1 MIEALYLHIPF
12 CVSRCAYCDFATNAC
27 ADEQRMDAYVEA
39 LCLQLR
45 RAAKA
50 GLLGQV
56 KTIYIGG
63 GTPTHLGSRR
73 LNTLVYTLSLSVNL
87 ENVVEFTCEANPESI
102 DERMVAD
109 LFSLGVNRFSIGAQS
124 FDDAVLAA
132 YGRIHDAAAIDA
144 ALAAV
149 RTRTNNI
156 SLDLICGGPGQSME
170 SWTQDL
176 RHAIDVDVPHV
187 SIYPLTLE
195 DGTPLTRRVEAGECE
210 VADED
215 TQTDMMLEA
224 ERMLTAAGFERYEV
238 ASYAKPG
245 SPSHHN
251 TAYWTGAEYL
261 GLGAGASSMLSAE
274 TAERVIDAGLF
285 DMPDDGDDRW
295 MHKASSA
302 RAESASGAFVRAQ
315 DCPSDCAIGHPIT
328 DDPSD
333 CTPTQPCDADFTR
346 IRIAA
351 SSDDIAFAESLGC
364 PRAEIELLSARESA
378 VEDLMLGMRRSIG
391 VAREQVLA
399 VEGALAVFERLE
411 ALGLVREQGARFVP
425 TQRGWLL
432 GNEVYGA
439 IWSLAGDR

>member
-87 ENVVEFTCEANPESI
+87 ENVVEFTCEVNPESI

-176 RHAIDVDVPHV
+176 RHAIDADVPHI

-195 DGTPLTRRVEAGECE
+195 DGTALTRRVEAGECE

-224 ERMLTAAGFERYEV
+224 EHMLTAAGFERYEV

-245 SPSHHN
+245 FPSHHN

-274 TAERVIDAGLF
+274 SAEQAIDAGIF
-285 DMPDDGDDRW
+285 EIDREKAGW
-295 MHKASSA
+295 GMHKASCA
-302 RAESASGAFVRAQ
+302 RAGSASGASVRAQ
-315 DCPSDCAIGHPIT
+315 HCPSDCA
-328 DDPSD
+328 
-333 CTPTQPCDADFTR
+333 PTQPCDADFAR

-411 ALGLVREQGARFVP
+411 ALGLVREQGDRFVP

>member
-1 MIEALYLHIPF
+1 M
-12 CVSRCAYCDFATNAC
+12 
-27 ADEQRMDAYVEA
+27 
-39 LCLQLR
+39 
-45 RAAKA
+45 
-50 GLLGQV
+50 LGQV

-176 RHAIDVDVPHV
+176 RHAIDADVPHV

-224 ERMLTAAGFERYEV
+224 EHMLTAAGFERYEV

-245 SPSHHN
+245 FPSHHN

-274 TAERVIDAGLF
+274 TAERAIDAGLF
-285 DMPDDGDDRW
+285 DVGNDDIARER
-295 MHKASSA
+295 HRRSRLVRNSLCASTTRLIQTGYDTA
-302 RAESASGAFVRAQ
+302 RV
-315 DCPSDCAIGHPIT
+315 
-328 DDPSD
+328 
-333 CTPTQPCDADFTR
+333 
-346 IRIAA
+346 RIAA
-351 SSDDIAFAESLGC
+351 SSDDIAFARSLGR
-364 PRAEIELLSARESA
+364 PHVELEILDEHESA

-399 VEGALAVFERLE
+399 VEGAPAVFERLE

>member
-45 RAAKA
+45 RAAKV

-124 FDDAVLAA
+124 FDDAVLAG
-132 YGRIHDAAAIDA
+132 YGRIHDATAIDA

-176 RHAIDVDVPHV
+176 RHAIDADVPHV

-195 DGTPLTRRVEAGECE
+195 DGTALTRRVEAGECE

-245 SPSHHN
+245 FASCHN

-261 GLGAGASSMLSAE
+261 GLGAGASSMLSPESAE
-274 TAERVIDAGLF
+274 QAIDAGIF
-285 DMPDDGDDRW
+285 EIDREKAGW
-295 MHKASSA
+295 GMHKASCA
-302 RAESASGAFVRAQ
+302 RAGSASGASVRAQ
-315 DCPSDCAIGHPIT
+315 HCPSDCV
-328 DDPSD
+328 
-333 CTPTQPCDADFTR
+333 PTQPCDADFAR

-378 VEDLMLGMRRSIG
+378 VEDLMLGMRRGIG
-391 VAREQVLA
+391 VARERVLA

>member
-87 ENVVEFTCEANPESI
+87 ENVVEFTCEINPESI

-176 RHAIDVDVPHV
+176 RHAIDADVPHV

-224 ERMLTAAGFERYEV
+224 EHMLTAAGFERYEV

-274 TAERVIDAGLF
+274 SAEQAIDAGIF
-285 DMPDDGDDRW
+285 EIDREKAGW
-295 MHKASSA
+295 GMHKASCA
-302 RAESASGAFVRAQ
+302 RAGSASGASVRAQ
-315 DCPSDCAIGHPIT
+315 HCPSDCA
-328 DDPSD
+328 
-333 CTPTQPCDADFTR
+333 PTQPCDADFAR

-399 VEGALAVFERLE
+399 VEGASAVFERLE
-411 ALGLVREQGARFVP
+411 ALGLVREQGDRFVP

>member
-1 MIEALYLHIPF
+1 MIGALYLHIPF
-12 CVSRCAYCDFATNAC
+12 CVSRCAYCDFATSAC
-27 ADEQRMDAYVEA
+27 DDEARMDAYVEA

-124 FDDAVLAA
+124 FDDAVLAG
-132 YGRIHDAAAIDA
+132 YGRIHNAAAINE

-149 RTRTNNI
+149 RTRTSNI
-156 SLDLICGGPGQSME
+156 SLDLICGGSGQSME
-170 SWTQDL
+170 SWKESLQ
-176 RHAIDVDVPHV
+176 RAIDADVSHV

-195 DGTPLTRRVEAGECE
+195 DGTALTSRVEAGECE

-215 TQTDMMLEA
+215 MQADMMLVA
-224 ERMLTAAGFERYEV
+224 ERMLTNAGFERYEV

-245 SPSHHN
+245 FASCHN
-251 TAYWTGAEYL
+251 TAYWTGVEYL
-261 GLGAGASSMLSAE
+261 GLGAGASSMLSVESAQ
-274 TAERVIDAGLF
+274 AAFDADIF
-285 DMPDDGDDRW
+285 DIGKGTDGWQRSRSD
-295 MHKASSA
+295 SA
-302 RAESASGAFVRAQ
+302 RSVRQSTGLSHSLRNSLCASAT
-315 DCPSDCAIGHPIT
+315 HPQFPRTST
-328 DDPSD
+328 DI
-333 CTPTQPCDADFTR
+333 AR
-346 IRIAA
+346 VRIAA
-351 SSDDIAFAESLGC
+351 SPDDVAFARSLGR
-364 PRAEIELLSARESA
+364 PHVELEMLDARESA
-378 VEDLMLGMRRSIG
+378 VEDLMLGMRRSTG

-399 VEGALAVFERLE
+399 VEGAPAVFERLE
-411 ALGLVREQGARFVP
+411 ALGLVCEQGARLVP

>member
-12 CVSRCAYCDFATNAC
+12 CVSRCSYCDFATSAC
-27 ADEQRMDAYVEA
+27 ADEARMDAYVEA

-73 LNTLVYTLSLSVNL
+73 LNTLVYTISLSVNL

-124 FDDAVLAA
+124 FDDAVLRG

-149 RTRTNNI
+149 RMRTNNI
-156 SLDLICGGPGQSME
+156 SLDLICGGSGQSME
-170 SWTQDL
+170 SWM
-176 RHAIDVDVPHV
+176 RSVEHAIDADVPHV

-210 VADED
+210 VADD
-215 TQTDMMLEA
+215 DLQADMMLAASELL
-224 ERMLTAAGFERYEV
+224 ESAGFERYEV

-245 SPSHHN
+245 YPSHHN

-261 GLGAGASSMLSAE
+261 GLGAGASSMLSPESADCALE
-274 TAERVIDAGLF
+274 AGIFEIDSEEAGR
-285 DMPDDGDDRW
+285 G

-302 RAESASGAFVRAQ
+302 RAGSASGASVRAQ
-315 DCPSDCAIGHPIT
+315 DCLSDCA
-328 DDPSD
+328 
-333 CTPTQPCDADFTR
+333 PTQPYDADVAR

-351 SSDDIAFAESLGC
+351 SSDDVAFAESLGC
-364 PRAEIELLSARESA
+364 SHVEVELLSARESA
-378 VEDLMLGMRRSIG
+378 VEDLMLGMRRSNG
-391 VAREQVLA
+391 VSVEDVRA
-399 VEGALAVFERLE
+399 VEGAPAVFERLE
-411 ALGLVREQGARFVP
+411 ALGFVCQREGRLVP
-425 TQRGWLL
+425 TERGWLL

-439 IWSLAGDR
+439 IWSLAS

>member
-12 CVSRCAYCDFATNAC
+12 CVSRCAYCDFATSAC
-27 ADEQRMDAYVEA
+27 DDEARMDAYVEA

-73 LNTLVYTLSLSVNL
+73 LNTLVYTISLSVNL
-87 ENVVEFTCEANPESI
+87 ENVIEFTCEANPESI

-124 FDDAVLAA
+124 FDDAVLRG
-132 YGRIHDAAAIDA
+132 YGRIHGAAAIDA

-170 SWTQDL
+170 SWM
-176 RHAIDVDVPHV
+176 RSVEHAIEADVPHV

-195 DGTPLTRRVEAGECE
+195 DGTPLARRVEAGECE
-210 VADED
+210 VADD
-215 TQTDMMLEA
+215 DLQADMMLDASELL
-224 ERMLTAAGFERYEV
+224 EAAGFERYEV

-245 SPSHHN
+245 YLSHHN

-274 TAERVIDAGLF
+274 TAEQVIDAGLF
-285 DMPDDGDDRW
+285 DIRDDTSEEAGWWRSRSDSPELARERHRRSRLVRRREASPVGNSLCASTTRLIQIGSGVARMRIATSPDDV
-295 MHKASSA
+295 
-302 RAESASGAFVRAQ
+302 AFSQSFGRPHV
-315 DCPSDCAIGHPIT
+315 
-328 DDPSD
+328 
-333 CTPTQPCDADFTR
+333 
-346 IRIAA
+346 
-351 SSDDIAFAESLGC
+351 
-364 PRAEIELLSARESA
+364 ELEMLNSFESA

-391 VAREQVLA
+391 VSVEHVRA
-399 VEGALAVFERLE
+399 VEGAPAVFERLE
-411 ALGLVREQGARFVP
+411 ALGLVRQREGRLIP
-425 TQRGWLL
+425 TERGWLL

-439 IWSLAGDR
+439 IWSLAS

>member
-87 ENVVEFTCEANPESI
+87 ENVVEFTCEVNPESI

-176 RHAIDVDVPHV
+176 RHAIDADVPHI

-195 DGTPLTRRVEAGECE
+195 DGTALTRRVEAGECE

-224 ERMLTAAGFERYEV
+224 EHMLTNAGFERYEV

-274 TAERVIDAGLF
+274 SAEQAIDAGIF
-285 DMPDDGDDRW
+285 EIDREKAGW
-295 MHKASSA
+295 GMHKASCA
-302 RAESASGAFVRAQ
+302 RAGSASGASVRAQ
-315 DCPSDCAIGHPIT
+315 HCPSDCA
-328 DDPSD
+328 
-333 CTPTQPCDADFTR
+333 PTQPCDAYFAR

-411 ALGLVREQGARFVP
+411 ALGLVREQGDRFVP

>member
-12 CVSRCAYCDFATNAC
+12 CVSRCAYCDFATSAC
-27 ADEQRMDAYVEA
+27 TDEQRMDAYVEA

-50 GLLGQV
+50 GLLCQV

-102 DERMVAD
+102 DERIVAD

-124 FDDAVLAA
+124 FDDTVLAG

-170 SWTQDL
+170 SWKESLQ
-176 RHAIDVDVPHV
+176 RAIDADVSHV
-187 SIYPLTLE
+187 SVYPLMLE

-215 TQTDMMLEA
+215 LQVDMMLEA
-224 ERMLTAAGFERYEV
+224 EHMLTAAGFERYEV

-245 SPSHHN
+245 FTSCHN

-261 GLGAGASSMLSAE
+261 GLGAGASSMLSVEVAQL
-274 TAERVIDAGLF
+274 TFDADIFDIGKGADGWQRSRSDSARSVRQSTGLSHSLRNSLCASATHPQFSRTSTDIVRVRIVAS
-285 DMPDDGDDRW
+285 PDDV
-295 MHKASSA
+295 
-302 RAESASGAFVRAQ
+302 AFSQ
-315 DCPSDCAIGHPIT
+315 
-328 DDPSD
+328 
-333 CTPTQPCDADFTR
+333 
-346 IRIAA
+346 
-351 SSDDIAFAESLGC
+351 SLGR
-364 PRAEIELLSARESA
+364 PHVELELLGGYESA
-378 VEDLMLGMRRSIG
+378 VEDLMLGMRMSSG
-391 VAREQVLA
+391 VSAEQVRS
-399 VEGALAVFERLE
+399 VEGAPAVFERLE
-411 ALGLVREQGARFVP
+411 ALGLVREQGTRFVP
-425 TQRGWLL
+425 TQRGWLF

-439 IWSLAGDR
+439 IWSLTGDR

>member
-87 ENVVEFTCEANPESI
+87 ENVVEFTCEVNPESI

-245 SPSHHN
+245 SSSHHN

-261 GLGAGASSMLSAE
+261 GLGAGASSMLSPESAE
-274 TAERVIDAGLF
+274 QAIDAGIF
-285 DMPDDGDDRW
+285 EIDREKAGW
-295 MHKASSA
+295 GMHKASCA
-302 RAESASGAFVRAQ
+302 RAGSASGASVRAQ
-315 DCPSDCAIGHPIT
+315 HCPSDCAPA
-328 DDPSD
+328 
-333 CTPTQPCDADFTR
+333 QPCDADFAR

-391 VAREQVLA
+391 VARERVLA

>member
-176 RHAIDVDVPHV
+176 RHAIDADVPHI

-261 GLGAGASSMLSAE
+261 GLGAGASSMLSPESAE
-274 TAERVIDAGLF
+274 QAIDAGIF
-285 DMPDDGDDRW
+285 EIDREKAGW
-295 MHKASSA
+295 GMHKASCA
-302 RAESASGAFVRAQ
+302 RAGSASGASVRAQ
-315 DCPSDCAIGHPIT
+315 HCPSDCV
-328 DDPSD
+328 
-333 CTPTQPCDADFTR
+333 PTQPCDADFAR

-351 SSDDIAFAESLGC
+351 SSDDIAFAESLGS

-399 VEGALAVFERLE
+399 VEGAPAVFERLE

>member
-12 CVSRCAYCDFATNAC
+12 CVSRCAYCDFATSAC

-124 FDDAVLAA
+124 FDDAVLAG

-170 SWTQDL
+170 SWTQGL
-176 RHAIDVDVPHV
+176 RHAIDADVPHV

-195 DGTPLTRRVEAGECE
+195 DGTPLTRRVEVGECE

-215 TQTDMMLEA
+215 LQADMMLAA

-245 SPSHHN
+245 FASHHN

-261 GLGAGASSMLSAE
+261 GLGAGASSMLSAA
-274 TAERVIDAGLF
+274 TAEYAIDAELF
-285 DMPDDGDDRW
+285 DVSGNENEAAEEAGWWRSRSDSPELARERHRRSRLVRNSLCASTTQLDRF
-295 MHKASSA
+295 ASHVI
-302 RAESASGAFVRAQ
+302 RV
-315 DCPSDCAIGHPIT
+315 
-328 DDPSD
+328 
-333 CTPTQPCDADFTR
+333 
-346 IRIAA
+346 RIAA
-351 SSDDIAFAESLGC
+351 SSDDLAFAQSLGR
-364 PRAEIELLSARESA
+364 PHVELEMLDARESA

-391 VAREQVLA
+391 ITHEQVLA

-411 ALGLVREQGARFVP
+411 ALGLVREQGARLVP

>member
-12 CVSRCAYCDFATNAC
+12 CVSRCAYCDFATSAC

-124 FDDAVLAA
+124 FDDAVLAG

-170 SWTQDL
+170 SWTQGL
-176 RHAIDVDVPHV
+176 RHAIDADVPHV

-195 DGTPLTRRVEAGECE
+195 DGTPLTRRVEVGECE

-215 TQTDMMLEA
+215 LQADMMLAA

-245 SPSHHN
+245 FASHHN

-261 GLGAGASSMLSAE
+261 GLGAGASSMLSAA
-274 TAERVIDAGLF
+274 TAEYAIDAELLDVSGNENEAAEEAGWWRSRSDSPELARERHRRSRLVRNSLCASTTQL
-285 DMPDDGDDRW
+285 DRF
-295 MHKASSA
+295 ASHVI
-302 RAESASGAFVRAQ
+302 RV
-315 DCPSDCAIGHPIT
+315 
-328 DDPSD
+328 
-333 CTPTQPCDADFTR
+333 
-346 IRIAA
+346 RIAA
-351 SSDDIAFAESLGC
+351 SPGDLAFAQSLGR
-364 PRAEIELLSARESA
+364 PHVELEMLDARESA

-399 VEGALAVFERLE
+399 VEGAPAVFERLE
-411 ALGLVREQGARFVP
+411 ALGLVREQGARLVP

>member
-27 ADEQRMDAYVEA
+27 ADEQRMDAYAEA

-87 ENVVEFTCEANPESI
+87 ENVIEFTCEVNPESI

-176 RHAIDVDVPHV
+176 RHAIYADVPHI
-187 SIYPLTLE
+187 SIYLLTLE
-195 DGTPLTRRVEAGECE
+195 DGTALTRRVEAGECE

-224 ERMLTAAGFERYEV
+224 EHMLTAAGFERYEV

-261 GLGAGASSMLSAE
+261 GLGAGASSMLSVESAE
-274 TAERVIDAGLF
+274 QAIDAGIF
-285 DMPDDGDDRW
+285 EIDREKAGW
-295 MHKASSA
+295 GTHKASCA
-302 RAESASGAFVRAQ
+302 RAGSASGASVRAQ
-315 DCPSDCAIGHPIT
+315 HCPSDCA
-328 DDPSD
+328 
-333 CTPTQPCDADFTR
+333 PTQPCDADFAR

-411 ALGLVREQGARFVP
+411 ALGLVREQGDRFVP

>member
-87 ENVVEFTCEANPESI
+87 ENVVEFTCEVNPESI

-132 YGRIHDAAAIDA
+132 YGRIHDAAAINA

-176 RHAIDVDVPHV
+176 RHAIDADVPHV

-224 ERMLTAAGFERYEV
+224 EHMLTNAGFERYEV

-245 SPSHHN
+245 FPSHHN

-274 TAERVIDAGLF
+274 SAEQAIDAGIF
-285 DMPDDGDDRW
+285 EIDREKAGW
-295 MHKASSA
+295 GMHKASCA
-302 RAESASGAFVRAQ
+302 RAGSASGASVRAQ
-315 DCPSDCAIGHPIT
+315 HCPSDCA
-328 DDPSD
+328 
-333 CTPTQPCDADFTR
+333 PTQPCDADFAR

-391 VAREQVLA
+391 VARERVLA

-411 ALGLVREQGARFVP
+411 ALGLVREQGDRFVP

>member
-12 CVSRCAYCDFATNAC
+12 CVSRCAYCDFATSAC
-27 ADEQRMDAYVEA
+27 TDEQRVDAYVEA

-50 GLLGQV
+50 GLLCQV

-102 DERMVAD
+102 DERIVAD

-124 FDDAVLAA
+124 FDDTVLAG
-132 YGRIHDAAAIDA
+132 YGRIHDTAAIDA

-149 RTRTNNI
+149 RTRTNSV

-170 SWTQDL
+170 SWKESLQ
-176 RHAIDVDVPHV
+176 RAIDADVSHV
-187 SIYPLTLE
+187 SVYPLMLE
-195 DGTPLTRRVEAGECE
+195 DGTPLTRRVEVGECE

-215 TQTDMMLEA
+215 LQADMMLEA
-224 ERMLTAAGFERYEV
+224 EHMLTAAGFERYEV

-245 SPSHHN
+245 FPSYHN
-251 TAYWTGAEYL
+251 TAYWTGVEYI
-261 GLGAGASSMLSAE
+261 GLGAGASSMLSPESAE
-274 TAERVIDAGLF
+274 QAIDAGIF
-285 DMPDDGDDRW
+285 EIDSEKAGW
-295 MHKASSA
+295 GMHKASCA
-302 RAESASGAFVRAQ
+302 RAGSASGASVRAQ
-315 DCPSDCAIGHPIT
+315 HCPSDCA
-328 DDPSD
+328 
-333 CTPTQPCDADFTR
+333 PTQPYDVDFAR

-378 VEDLMLGMRRSIG
+378 VEDLMLGMRMSSG
-391 VAREQVLA
+391 VSAEQVRS
-399 VEGALAVFERLE
+399 VEGAPAVFKRLE
-411 ALGLVREQGARFVP
+411 ALGLVREQGTRFVP
-425 TQRGWLL
+425 TQRGWLF

>member
-87 ENVVEFTCEANPESI
+87 ENVVEFTCEVNPESI

-176 RHAIDVDVPHV
+176 RHAIDADVPHV

-224 ERMLTAAGFERYEV
+224 EHMLTAAGFERYEV

-251 TAYWTGAEYL
+251 TSYWTGAEYL

-274 TAERVIDAGLF
+274 SAEQAIDAGIF
-285 DMPDDGDDRW
+285 EIDREKAGW
-295 MHKASSA
+295 GMHKASCA
-302 RAESASGAFVRAQ
+302 RAGSASGASVRAQ
-315 DCPSDCAIGHPIT
+315 HCPSDCA
-328 DDPSD
+328 
-333 CTPTQPCDADFTR
+333 PTQPCDADFAR

-411 ALGLVREQGARFVP
+411 ALGLVREQGDRFVP

>member
-12 CVSRCAYCDFATNAC
+12 CVSRCAYCDFATSAC

-124 FDDAVLAA
+124 FDDAVLAG

-144 ALAAV
+144 VLAAV

-170 SWTQDL
+170 SWTQGL

-195 DGTPLTRRVEAGECE
+195 DGTPLTRRVEVGECE

-215 TQTDMMLEA
+215 LQADMMLAA

-245 SPSHHN
+245 FASHHN
-251 TAYWTGAEYL
+251 TAYWTGVEYL

-274 TAERVIDAGLF
+274 SAEQAIDAGIF
-285 DMPDDGDDRW
+285 EIDREKAGW
-295 MHKASSA
+295 GMHKASCA
-302 RAESASGAFVRAQ
+302 RAGSASGASVRAQ
-315 DCPSDCAIGHPIT
+315 HCPSDCA
-328 DDPSD
+328 
-333 CTPTQPCDADFTR
+333 PTQSYDADFAR
-346 IRIAA
+346 IRIVA
-351 SSDDIAFAESLGC
+351 SFDDIAFAESLGC

-391 VAREQVLA
+391 ITHEQVLA
-399 VEGALAVFERLE
+399 VEGAPAVFERLE
-411 ALGLVREQGARFVP
+411 ALGLVREQGARLVP

>member
-12 CVSRCAYCDFATNAC
+12 CVSRCAYCDFATSAC

-87 ENVVEFTCEANPESI
+87 ENVVEFSCEANPESI

-124 FDDAVLAA
+124 FDDAVLAG
-132 YGRIHDAAAIDA
+132 YGRIHDAVAIDA

-195 DGTPLTRRVEAGECE
+195 DGTALTRRVEAGECE

-215 TQTDMMLEA
+215 LQADMMLAA

-245 SPSHHN
+245 FASYHN
-251 TAYWTGAEYL
+251 TAYWTGVEYL

-274 TAERVIDAGLF
+274 SAEQAIDAGIF
-285 DMPDDGDDRW
+285 EIDREKAGW
-295 MHKASSA
+295 GMHKASCA
-302 RAESASGAFVRAQ
+302 RAGSASGASVRAQ
-315 DCPSDCAIGHPIT
+315 HCPSDCA
-328 DDPSD
+328 
-333 CTPTQPCDADFTR
+333 PTQSYDADFAR
-346 IRIAA
+346 IRIVA
-351 SSDDIAFAESLGC
+351 SFDDIAFAESLGC

-391 VAREQVLA
+391 VTREQVLA
-399 VEGALAVFERLE
+399 VEGAPAVFERLE
-411 ALGLVREQGARFVP
+411 ALGLVCEQGARLVP

>member
-87 ENVVEFTCEANPESI
+87 ENVVEFTCEVNPESI

-176 RHAIDVDVPHV
+176 RHAIDADVPHV

-224 ERMLTAAGFERYEV
+224 EHMLTAAGFERYEV

-245 SPSHHN
+245 FPSHHN

-274 TAERVIDAGLF
+274 SAEQAIDAGIF
-285 DMPDDGDDRW
+285 EIDREKAGW
-295 MHKASSA
+295 GMHKASCA
-302 RAESASGAFVRAQ
+302 RAGSASGASVRAQ
-315 DCPSDCAIGHPIT
+315 HC
-328 DDPSD
+328 PSD
-333 CTPTQPCDADFTR
+333 CTPTQPCDADFAR

-391 VAREQVLA
+391 VARERVLA

-411 ALGLVREQGARFVP
+411 ALGLVREQGDRFVP

>member
-1 MIEALYLHIPF
+1 MIEALYLHLPF
-12 CVSRCAYCDFATNAC
+12 CVSRCAYCDFATSAC
-27 ADEQRMDAYVEA
+27 DDDARMDAYVEA
-39 LCLQLR
+39 MSLQLR

-50 GLLGQV
+50 GLLGRV
-56 KTIYIGG
+56 KTIYLGG

-73 LNTLVYTLSLSVNL
+73 LDSLVYMISLSVNL
-87 ENVVEFTCEANPESI
+87 ENVVEFTCEANPESV

-124 FDDAVLAA
+124 FDDAVLAG
-132 YGRIHDAAAIDA
+132 YGRIHDAVAIDA

-176 RHAIDVDVPHV
+176 RHAIDADVPHV
-187 SIYPLTLE
+187 SVYPLTLE

-215 TQTDMMLEA
+215 LQADMMLVA
-224 ERMLTAAGFERYEV
+224 ERMLTAAGFEHYEV

-245 SPSHHN
+245 FEAIHN
-251 TAYWTGAEYL
+251 IAYWSGVEYL
-261 GLGAGASSMLSAE
+261 GLGAGASSMLSAT
-274 TAERVIDAGLF
+274 TAERAIGAGLF
-285 DMPDDGDDRW
+285 DVSDLEDGFTYEAGWWRSRSDSPELARER
-295 MHKASSA
+295 HRRSRLVRNSLCASTTQLE
-302 RAESASGAFVRAQ
+302 RLESEPA
-315 DCPSDCAIGHPIT
+315 
-328 DDPSD
+328 
-333 CTPTQPCDADFTR
+333 R

-351 SSDDIAFAESLGC
+351 SPDDIAFARSSGR
-364 PRAEIELLSARESA
+364 PHAEVECLDGYEAA

-391 VAREQVLA
+391 VSVEQVRS
-399 VEGALAVFERLE
+399 VEGASVVFERLE
-411 ALGLVREQGARFVP
+411 RLGLVCACGDRLVP

-439 IWSLAGDR
+439 IWSLAS

>member
-73 LNTLVYTLSLSVNL
+73 LNTLVYTLSLSVSL
-87 ENVVEFTCEANPESI
+87 ENVVEFTCEVNPESI

-176 RHAIDVDVPHV
+176 RHAIDADVPHV

-224 ERMLTAAGFERYEV
+224 EHMLTAAGFERYEV

-274 TAERVIDAGLF
+274 SAEQAIDAGIF
-285 DMPDDGDDRW
+285 EIDREKAGW
-295 MHKASSA
+295 GMHKASCA
-302 RAESASGAFVRAQ
+302 RAGSASGASVRAQ
-315 DCPSDCAIGHPIT
+315 HCPSDCA
-328 DDPSD
+328 
-333 CTPTQPCDADFTR
+333 PTQPCDADFAR

-399 VEGALAVFERLE
+399 VEGASAVFERLE
-411 ALGLVREQGARFVP
+411 ALGLVREQGDRFVP

>member
-1 MIEALYLHIPF
+1 MIEALYLHIPY

-87 ENVVEFTCEANPESI
+87 ENVVEFTCEVNPESI

-132 YGRIHDAAAIDA
+132 YGRIHYAAAIDA

-176 RHAIDVDVPHV
+176 RHAIDADVPHV

-224 ERMLTAAGFERYEV
+224 EHMLTAAGFERYEV

-274 TAERVIDAGLF
+274 SAEQAIDAGIF
-285 DMPDDGDDRW
+285 EIDREKAGW
-295 MHKASSA
+295 GMHKASCA
-302 RAESASGAFVRAQ
+302 RAGSASGASVRAQ
-315 DCPSDCAIGHPIT
+315 HCPSDCA
-328 DDPSD
+328 
-333 CTPTQPCDADFTR
+333 PTQPCDADFAR

-411 ALGLVREQGARFVP
+411 ALGLVREQGDRFVP

>member
-1 MIEALYLHIPF
+1 MIEVLYLHLPF
-12 CVSRCAYCDFATNAC
+12 CVSRCAYCDFATSAC
-27 ADEQRMDAYVEA
+27 DDGARMDAYVEA

-124 FDDAVLAA
+124 FDDAVLRG
-132 YGRIHDAAAIDA
+132 YGRVHDAAAIDA

-149 RTRTNNI
+149 HTRTNNV

-170 SWTQDL
+170 SWRKSL
-176 RHAIDVDVPHV
+176 RHAIDAGVSHV
-187 SIYPLTLE
+187 SVYPLMLE
-195 DGTPLTRRVEAGECE
+195 DDTPLVHRVEMGECE

-215 TQTDMMLEA
+215 AQADMMLEA
-224 ERMLTAAGFERYEV
+224 EQMLTVAGFERYEV

-245 SPSHHN
+245 FTSRHN

-261 GLGAGASSMLSAE
+261 GLGAGASSMLSPESAE
-274 TAERVIDAGLF
+274 QAIDVGIFEIDREEAGW
-285 DMPDDGDDRW
+285 G
-295 MHKASSA
+295 MHKASFPKGTSFASA
-302 RAESASGAFVRAQ
+302 HTSGSASGASVRAQ
-315 DCPSDCAIGHPIT
+315 HCPSNCAIPRRILAFPQRDRTCRMPARRRLHPRVRARA
-328 DDPSD
+328 
-333 CTPTQPCDADFTR
+333 CLHG
-346 IRIAA
+346 IR
-351 SSDDIAFAESLGC
+351 
-364 PRAEIELLSARESA
+364 ARR
-378 VEDLMLGMRRSIG
+378 LHQR
-391 VAREQVLA
+391 Q
-399 VEGALAVFERLE
+399 AL
-411 ALGLVREQGARFVP
+411 
-425 TQRGWLL
+425 
-432 GNEVYGA
+432 
-439 IWSLAGDR
+439 

>member
-12 CVSRCAYCDFATNAC
+12 CVSRCAYCDFATSAC

-124 FDDAVLAA
+124 FDDAVLAG

-156 SLDLICGGPGQSME
+156 SLDLICGGPGQSMK
-170 SWTQDL
+170 SWMRDL
-176 RHAIDVDVPHV
+176 RHAIDADVPHV

-195 DGTPLTRRVEAGECE
+195 DGTPLTRRVEVGECE

-215 TQTDMMLEA
+215 LQADMMLAA

-245 SPSHHN
+245 FASHHN

-261 GLGAGASSMLSAE
+261 GLGAGASSMLSAA
-274 TAERVIDAGLF
+274 TAEHAIDAELF
-285 DMPDDGDDRW
+285 DVSGNENEAAEEAGRWRSRSDSPELARERHRRSRLVRNSLCASTTQLDRF
-295 MHKASSA
+295 ASHVI
-302 RAESASGAFVRAQ
+302 RV
-315 DCPSDCAIGHPIT
+315 
-328 DDPSD
+328 
-333 CTPTQPCDADFTR
+333 
-346 IRIAA
+346 RIAA
-351 SSDDIAFAESLGC
+351 SPDDLAFAQSLGR
-364 PRAEIELLSARESA
+364 PHVELELLDGYEAA

-391 VAREQVLA
+391 ITHEQVLA
-399 VEGALAVFERLE
+399 VEGAPAVFERLE
-411 ALGLVREQGARFVP
+411 ALGLVREQGARLVP

>member
-12 CVSRCAYCDFATNAC
+12 CVSRCSYCDFATSAC
-27 ADEQRMDAYVEA
+27 DDEARMDAYVEA

-73 LNTLVYTLSLSVNL
+73 LNTLVYTISLSVNL

-124 FDDAVLAA
+124 FDDAVLRG

-170 SWTQDL
+170 SWT
-176 RHAIDVDVPHV
+176 RSVEHAIDAGVPHV

-195 DGTPLTRRVEAGECE
+195 DGTPLARRVEAGECE
-210 VADED
+210 VADD
-215 TQTDMMLEA
+215 DLQADMMLAASELL
-224 ERMLTAAGFERYEV
+224 ESAGFERYEV
-238 ASYAKPG
+238 ASYAKPDY
-245 SPSHHN
+245 PSHHN

-261 GLGAGASSMLSAE
+261 GLGAGASSMLS
-274 TAERVIDAGLF
+274 
-285 DMPDDGDDRW
+285 P
-295 MHKASSA
+295 
-302 RAESASGAFVRAQ
+302 ESA
-315 DCPSDCAIGHPIT
+315 DCALEAGIFEI
-328 DDPSD
+328 D
-333 CTPTQPCDADFTR
+333 CALTRPYDADIAR
-346 IRIAA
+346 IRIAT
-351 SSDDIAFAESLGC
+351 SSDDVAFAESLGC
-364 PRAEIELLSARESA
+364 PRAEVELLSARESA

-391 VAREQVLA
+391 VSVEHVRA
-399 VEGALAVFERLE
+399 VEGAPAVFERLE
-411 ALGLVREQGARFVP
+411 ALGLVAQREGRLVP
-425 TQRGWLL
+425 TERGWLL

-439 IWSLAGDR
+439 IWSLAS

>member
-87 ENVVEFTCEANPESI
+87 ENVVEFTCEVNPESI

-176 RHAIDVDVPHV
+176 RHAIDADVPHV

-195 DGTPLTRRVEAGECE
+195 DGTALTRRVEAGECE

-224 ERMLTAAGFERYEV
+224 EHMLTNAGFERYEV

-245 SPSHHN
+245 FPSHHN

-274 TAERVIDAGLF
+274 SAEQAIDAGIF
-285 DMPDDGDDRW
+285 EIDREKAGW
-295 MHKASSA
+295 GMHKASCA
-302 RAESASGAFVRAQ
+302 RAGSASGASVRAQ
-315 DCPSDCAIGHPIT
+315 HCPSDCA
-328 DDPSD
+328 
-333 CTPTQPCDADFTR
+333 PTQPCDADFAR

-391 VAREQVLA
+391 VARERVLA
-399 VEGALAVFERLE
+399 VEGALAVFERLK
-411 ALGLVREQGARFVP
+411 ALGLVREQGDRFVP

>member
-12 CVSRCAYCDFATNAC
+12 CVSRCAYCDFATSAC
-27 ADEQRMDAYVEA
+27 TDEQRMDAYVEA

-50 GLLGQV
+50 GLLGKV

-124 FDDAVLAA
+124 FDDAVLRG
-132 YGRIHDAAAIDA
+132 YGRVHDAAAIDA

-149 RTRTNNI
+149 HTRTSNV
-156 SLDLICGGPGQSME
+156 SLDLICGGPAQSME
-170 SWTQDL
+170 SWRESL
-176 RHAIDVDVPHV
+176 RHAIDAGVSHV
-187 SIYPLTLE
+187 SVYPLMLE
-195 DGTPLTRRVEAGECE
+195 DDTPLAHRVEMGECE

-215 TQTDMMLEA
+215 VQADMMLEA
-224 ERMLTAAGFERYEV
+224 EQMLTAAGFERYEV

-245 SPSHHN
+245 FPSYHN
-251 TAYWTGAEYL
+251 TAYWTGVEYL
-261 GLGAGASSMLSAE
+261 GLGAGASSMLSAA
-274 TAERVIDAGLF
+274 TAEHAIDAGLF
-285 DMPDDGDDRW
+285 DVSGLEGGFTHEAGWWRSRSDSPELARER
-295 MHKASSA
+295 HRRSRLVRNSLCASTTQLEQVEFDPA
-302 RAESASGAFVRAQ
+302 RV
-315 DCPSDCAIGHPIT
+315 
-328 DDPSD
+328 
-333 CTPTQPCDADFTR
+333 
-346 IRIAA
+346 RIAA
-351 SSDDIAFAESLGC
+351 SSDDIAFACSLGR
-364 PRAEIELLSARESA
+364 PHVEFEMLGGYESA

-391 VAREQVLA
+391 VPVGQVRS
-399 VEGALAVFERLE
+399 VEGAPAVFERLE
-411 ALGLVREQGARFVP
+411 RLGLACEQGDRFVP
-425 TQRGWLL
+425 TRRGWLL

-439 IWSLAGDR
+439 IWSLVS

>member
-12 CVSRCAYCDFATNAC
+12 CVSRCAYCDFATSAC

-176 RHAIDVDVPHV
+176 RHAIDADVPHV

-245 SPSHHN
+245 FPSHHN

-274 TAERVIDAGLF
+274 TAERAIDAGLF
-285 DMPDDGDDRW
+285 DVGNDDIAEEAGWWRSRSDSPELARER
-295 MHKASSA
+295 HRRSRLVRNSLCASTTRLIQTGYDTA
-302 RAESASGAFVRAQ
+302 RV
-315 DCPSDCAIGHPIT
+315 
-328 DDPSD
+328 
-333 CTPTQPCDADFTR
+333 
-346 IRIAA
+346 RIAA
-351 SSDDIAFAESLGC
+351 SSDDIAFARSLGR
-364 PRAEIELLSARESA
+364 PHVELEILDEHESA

-391 VAREQVLA
+391 VARERVLA

>member
-12 CVSRCAYCDFATNAC
+12 CVSRCSYCDFATSAC
-27 ADEQRMDAYVEA
+27 ADEARMDAYVEA

-73 LNTLVYTLSLSVNL
+73 LNTLVYTISLSVNL

-124 FDDAVLAA
+124 FDDAVLRG

-149 RTRTNNI
+149 RMRTNNI
-156 SLDLICGGPGQSME
+156 SLDLICGGSGQSME
-170 SWTQDL
+170 SWM
-176 RHAIDVDVPHV
+176 RSVEHAIDADVPHV

-210 VADED
+210 VADD
-215 TQTDMMLEA
+215 DLQADMMLAASELL
-224 ERMLTAAGFERYEV
+224 ESAGFERYEV

-245 SPSHHN
+245 YPSHHN

-261 GLGAGASSMLSAE
+261 GLGAGASSMLS
-274 TAERVIDAGLF
+274 
-285 DMPDDGDDRW
+285 P
-295 MHKASSA
+295 
-302 RAESASGAFVRAQ
+302 ESA
-315 DCPSDCAIGHPIT
+315 DCALEAGIFEI
-328 DDPSD
+328 D
-333 CTPTQPCDADFTR
+333 CAPTQPYDADVAR

-351 SSDDIAFAESLGC
+351 SSDDVAFAESLGC
-364 PRAEIELLSARESA
+364 PHVEVELLSARESA
-378 VEDLMLGMRRSIG
+378 VEDLMLGMRRSNG
-391 VAREQVLA
+391 VSVEDVRA
-399 VEGALAVFERLE
+399 VEGAPAVFERLE
-411 ALGLVREQGARFVP
+411 ALGFVCQREGRLVP
-425 TQRGWLL
+425 TERGWLL

-439 IWSLAGDR
+439 IWSLAS

>member
-1 MIEALYLHIPF
+1 MIGALYLHIPF
-12 CVSRCAYCDFATNAC
+12 CVSRCAYCDFATSAC

-124 FDDAVLAA
+124 FDDAVLAG
-132 YGRIHDAAAIDA
+132 YGRIHDAVAIDA

-170 SWTQDL
+170 SWKESLQ
-176 RHAIDVDVPHV
+176 RAIDADVSHI

-195 DGTPLTRRVEAGECE
+195 DGTALTGRVEAGECE

-224 ERMLTAAGFERYEV
+224 ERMLTNAGFERYEV

-245 SPSHHN
+245 FPSYHN
-251 TAYWTGAEYL
+251 TAYWTGVEYL

-274 TAERVIDAGLF
+274 SAEQAIDAGIF
-285 DMPDDGDDRW
+285 EIDREKAGW
-295 MHKASSA
+295 GMHKASCA
-302 RAESASGAFVRAQ
+302 RAGSASGASVRAQ
-315 DCPSDCAIGHPIT
+315 HCPSDCA
-328 DDPSD
+328 
-333 CTPTQPCDADFTR
+333 PTQSYDADFAR
-346 IRIAA
+346 IRIVA
-351 SSDDIAFAESLGC
+351 SFDDIAFAESLGC

-391 VAREQVLA
+391 VSAEQVLA
-399 VEGALAVFERLE
+399 VEGAPAVFERLE
-411 ALGLVREQGARFVP
+411 ALGLVREQGARLVP

>member
-12 CVSRCAYCDFATNAC
+12 CVSRCSYCDFATSAC
-27 ADEQRMDAYVEA
+27 DDEARMDAYVEA

-73 LNTLVYTLSLSVNL
+73 LNTLVYTISLSVNL

-124 FDDAVLAA
+124 FDDAVLRG

-170 SWTQDL
+170 SWT
-176 RHAIDVDVPHV
+176 RSVEHAIEADVPHV

-195 DGTPLTRRVEAGECE
+195 DGTPLARRVEAGECE
-210 VADED
+210 VADD
-215 TQTDMMLEA
+215 DLQADMMLDASELL
-224 ERMLTAAGFERYEV
+224 EAAGFERYEV

-245 SPSHHN
+245 YPSHHN

-274 TAERVIDAGLF
+274 TA
-285 DMPDDGDDRW
+285 
-295 MHKASSA
+295 
-302 RAESASGAFVRAQ
+302 
-315 DCPSDCAIGHPIT
+315 DCALEAGIFEI
-328 DDPSD
+328 D
-333 CTPTQPCDADFTR
+333 CALTRPYDADIAR
-346 IRIAA
+346 IRIAT
-351 SSDDIAFAESLGC
+351 SSDDVAFAESLGC
-364 PRAEIELLSARESA
+364 PRAEVELLSARESA

-391 VAREQVLA
+391 VSVEHVRA
-399 VEGALAVFERLE
+399 VEGAPAVFERLE
-411 ALGLVREQGARFVP
+411 ALGLVRQREGRLVP
-425 TQRGWLL
+425 TERGWLL

-439 IWSLAGDR
+439 IWSLAS